1 MREFVPEFSA
11 DHDACGVGFV
21 AQLGASPSRGVIDR
35 SLTALA
41 RLAHRGGVDADGLSG
56 DGAGLLLP
64 ISQGF
69 FRSVAQAIRLDV
81 PQNFG
86 LGMAFIDPAR
96 ESEACAAVERCSNET
111 GICCLGWRS
120 VPTEPSILGPRAA
133 STLPL
138 IRQCFFSAAGSE
150 SDLERAL
157 FFLRKRIE
165 AEASGSI
172 YFSSLSSRTIVYK
185 GLLAPLQLREF
196 YPDLDHPDFKA
207 AFAVFHQRYSTNTRP
222 TWTLAQPFRFVA
234 HNGEINTIG
243 ANRRWIR
250 ARTEKLRAEFGAD
263 EWFHPLEEGVSDSA
277 SFDNALEILLRRG
290 YNAAAAMLRLVPP
303 ATKWNERP
311 DRADRVVRNFLQ
323 REAREQEPW
332 DGPAAL
338 VFSDGR
344 FVGAKLDRNG
354 LRPLRYTLTENG
366 LLVLGSEAGLADFAG
381 EPIAERR
388 RLGPGE
394 LLLVDSATGQ
404 IYRDKGIARLLEST
418 VESGRSANPS
428 RIKPAKALGA
438 SKIKDAKRIASAL
451 GWTEDQFKLLFQPL
465 GLEGKEAIWSMGDDA
480 PPAFVSAARRPLWD
494 YCKQRF
500 AQVTNPAID
509 PLREAHVM
517 SLDVYIGANVTLDSP
532 LIDARQL
539 RQLASRLGQS
549 CTIDFTFDVSGGTD
563 AAVAAIDRVRAEA
576 RAAASSKSGFVLL
589 TDRAVYSERAALPA
603 LLACAAVW
611 NELVKRGASDVPL
624 IVESGQV
631 IETHHVALLIAAGAT
646 AALPYLALQFSEI
659 LKPGGAKKY
668 RAAVEAGLRKVL
680 ARMGISTIASYRNSH
695 LFEVV
700 GLDEKLHSEFFENA
714 SAALGGKALR
724 EILQDALTRHAEAF
738 DPSARELNDAGL
750 YRFRQTGERHSN
762 SPELVRRMHRYIKSP
777 TPEAYASFK
786 QLADAREPVAIRD
799 LIEIVPG
806 KASAIALGAVQPES
820 EILSRFS
827 TQAMSLGAL
836 GPEAHRTL
844 AIAMN
849 RLGAKSNTGEGGEDP
864 DVYRLEPDANNRIKQ
879 VASARFG
886 VTAEYL
892 VRADELEIKMA
903 QGSKPGEGGQLPAAK
918 VNAYIA
924 RLRHAVPGMSL
935 ISPPP
940 HHDIYSIEDLAQLI
954 YDLRAINPGARIGVK
969 LVSGAGVGIIAAG
982 VAKAGADVIT
992 ISGFDGGT
1000 GASPLTSIKN
1010 TGLPWE
1016 VGLREAHRALIQT
1029 GFRARV
1035 RLRVDG
1041 GFKFGRDVILGALLG
1056 ANEFGFGTSALLA
1069 IGCVM
1074 ARQCHLN
1081 TCPAGIATQDETMR
1095 TRFNGTPEMV
1105 IAYFR
1110 GVAAEVRERL
1120 ATLGARSLD
1129 EIVGATQ
1136 FLAPRTDS
1144 AASAVS
1150 TLLAPAPEPPARIS
1164 ESGRDAVG
1172 VHGELIRRFS
1182 GLLSGKSQPDS
1193 SPSAPSR
1200 APRRIIFPI
1209 ANSDRTVGAHLSG
1222 EVLRS
1227 TSFEG
1232 LGDGMIDCEFRGVAG
1247 QSFAAFLISG
1257 LCFRLRGEA
1266 NDYVGKSLS
1275 GGTIAISAGA
1285 AASRRGD
1292 VLAGNTVLY
1301 GATSGELYIAGR
1313 AGERF
1318 AVRNSGALAVVEGL
1332 GDHGCEYMTAGV
1344 VLILGDSGVNLCS
1357 GMTGG
1362 LVYAPDR
1369 SVAKRNYNP
1378 EFVRCPAFE
1387 EQNPP
1392 SFATS
1397 TEDASGMPAWS
1408 EVDDDQEDLWLRR
1421 VLREHVR
1428 LTGSPRARRLLN
1440 STARLPL
1447 VRLEPVHLP
1456 CSIAKT
1462 WEPILNRLEQQEMIA
1477 LAAAEKGSSL
1487 RVRVPA
1493 VPSDASAITLHAA
1506 RATAGAESANP
1517 RIVSDAGTDSV
1528 IKPR

>member
-1 MREFVPEFSA
+1 M
-11 DHDACGVGFV
+11 
-21 AQLGASPSRGVIDR
+21 
-35 SLTALA
+35 T
-41 RLAHRGGVDADGLSG
+41 
-56 DGAGLLLP
+56 
-64 ISQGF
+64 
-69 FRSVAQAIRLDV
+69 
-81 PQNFG
+81 
-86 LGMAFIDPAR
+86 FIDTAR
-96 ESEACAAVERCSNET
+96 EKEARAAVEKCAAEEDLR
-111 GICCLGWRS
+111 CLGWRS

-138 IRQCFFSAAGSE
+138 IRQCLLAASD
-150 SDLERAL
+150 SRHDLERSL
-157 FFLRKRIE
+157 FLLRKRIE
-165 AEASGSI
+165 SEASGSI
-172 YFSSLSSRTIVYK
+172 YFSSLSSRTVVYK

-196 YPDLDHPDFKA
+196 YPDLDHPDFTA

-243 ANRRWIR
+243 ANRRWVRARRERIR
-250 ARTEKLRAEFGAD
+250 AELGAG
-263 EWFHPLEEGVSDSA
+263 EWFRALEEGVSDSA
-277 SFDNALEILLRRG
+277 SFDNALEILLQRG
-290 YNAAAAMLRLVPP
+290 YNVAAAMLRLVPP
-303 ATKWNERP
+303 AWKWSGRG
-311 DRADRVVRNFLQ
+311 DRADRVVRNFLEH
-323 REAREQEPW
+323 EARLQEPW

-338 VFSDGR
+338 VFSDGQ

-354 LRPLRYTLTENG
+354 LRPLRYTLTEGG

-381 EPIAERR
+381 EPIAQRC

-394 LLLVDSATGQ
+394 MLLVDSASGT
-404 IYRDKGIARLLEST
+404 IYRGKGIARLLEST
-418 VESGRSANPS
+418 AGSERAVKVVRV
-428 RIKPAKALGA
+428 KTAKKLAAL
-438 SKIKDAKRIASAL
+438 KIKNPKRIAGAL
-451 GWTEDQFKLLFQPL
+451 GWTEDQFRLLFQPL
-465 GLEGKEAIWSMGDDA
+465 GLEGKEPIWSMGDDA
-480 PPAFVSAARRPLWD
+480 PPAFVSATRRPLWD

-517 SLDVYIGANVTLDSP
+517 SMEVYLGANVALESP
-532 LIDARQL
+532 VIDARQL
-539 RQLASRLGQS
+539 RQLEARLGEWRR
-549 CTIDFTFDVSGGTD
+549 IDFTFDAAGGVN
-563 AAVAAIDRVRAEA
+563 AAMTALDRLCTEA
-576 RAAASSKSGFVLL
+576 REAAASTPAFLVLS
-589 TDRAVYSERAALPA
+589 DRRVSAERAALPA
-603 LLACAAVW
+603 LLACAAAW
-611 NELVKRGASDVPL
+611 KELVSAGACDVPL
-624 IVESGQV
+624 VIESGQV
-631 IETHHVALLIAAGAT
+631 IETHHAALLIAAGAS
-646 AALPYLALQFSEI
+646 AVLPYLALQLSES
-659 LKPGGAKKY
+659 LKPGGATKY
-668 RAAVEAGLRKVL
+668 RAAIETGLRKVL
-680 ARMGISTIASYRNSH
+680 ARMGISTVASYRNSH

-700 GLDEKLHSEFFENA
+700 GLDEEFRSRFFEDA
-714 SAALGGKALR
+714 SAALGGKTLG
-724 EILQDALTRHAEAF
+724 EILEDVAARHTGAF
-738 DPSARELNDAGL
+738 ESSARELSDAGL

-762 SPELVRRMHRYIKSP
+762 SPELVRRMHRYVKSP
-777 TPEAYASFK
+777 TAEAYNSFK
-786 QLADAREPVAIRD
+786 ELAETREPVAIRD
-799 LIEIVPG
+799 LLDIAPG
-806 KASAIALGAVQPES
+806 NAIALENVQPEA

-849 RLGAKSNTGEGGEDP
+849 RLGARSNTGEGGEDP
-864 DVYRLEPDANNRIKQ
+864 DVYRLEPEANNRIKQ

-918 VNAYIA
+918 VNPYIA

-992 ISGFDGGT
+992 IAGFDGGT

-1016 VGLREAHRALIQT
+1016 VGLREAHRALVLT
-1029 GFRARV
+1029 GFRRRV

-1041 GFKFGRDVILGALLG
+1041 GFKFGRDVIFAALLG
-1056 ANEFGFGTSALLA
+1056 ANEFGFGTAALVA

-1095 TRFNGTPEMV
+1095 TRFTGSPEMV
-1105 IAYFR
+1105 MTYFQ
-1110 GVAAEVRERL
+1110 GVAGEVRERL
-1120 ATLGARSLD
+1120 AALGARSLD
-1129 EIVGATQ
+1129 EIVGAVHN
-1136 FLAPRTDS
+1136 LKPRDHS
-1144 AASAVS
+1144 ASLAVS
-1150 TLLAPAPEPPARIS
+1150 RLLDPAPEPPAQIS
-1164 ESGRDAVG
+1164 DSARDAVG

-1182 GLLSGKSQPDS
+1182 GLLSANSESQS
-1193 SPSAPSR
+1193 SPHTKSR
-1200 APRRIIFPI
+1200 SPRRMVFSI
-1209 ANSDRTVGAHLSG
+1209 ANSDRAVGAHLSG
-1222 EVLRS
+1222 QILRS

-1232 LGDGMIDCEFRGVAG
+1232 LHDETIDCEFRGVAG
-1247 QSFAAFLISG
+1247 QSFGAFLISG
-1257 LCFRLRGEA
+1257 LRFRLRGEA

-1275 GGTIAISAGA
+1275 GGTIAISAAA

-1301 GATSGELYIAGR
+1301 GATNGELFVAGC

-1318 AVRNSGALAVVEGL
+1318 AVRNSGALAVVEGV

-1344 VLILGDSGVNLCS
+1344 VIILGHAGVNLCS

-1362 LVYAPDR
+1362 LVYTLRRAL
-1369 SVAKRNYNP
+1369 ANGNYNR
-1378 EFVRCPAFE
+1378 EFVRCAAFE
-1387 EQNPP
+1387 DEGAE
-1392 SFATS
+1392 SFAAS
-1397 TEDASGMPAWS
+1397 AEDGAGISAWGD
-1408 EVDDDQEDLWLRR
+1408 VDDDQEESWLRR

-1440 STARLPL
+1440 SEAPLPL

-1456 CSIAKT
+1456 CSIAQT
-1462 WEPILNRLEQQEMIA
+1462 WEPILSRLEQQEI
-1477 LAAAEKGSSL
+1477 
-1487 RVRVPA
+1487 
-1493 VPSDASAITLHAA
+1493 
-1506 RATAGAESANP
+1506 AGAGGSGRASGRRSQSNDSLLRDTADAMTGAGATGIVNSICP
-1517 RIVSDAGTDSV
+1517 AASNSRIVPEPGTNR
-1528 IKPR
+1528 IAKPAC